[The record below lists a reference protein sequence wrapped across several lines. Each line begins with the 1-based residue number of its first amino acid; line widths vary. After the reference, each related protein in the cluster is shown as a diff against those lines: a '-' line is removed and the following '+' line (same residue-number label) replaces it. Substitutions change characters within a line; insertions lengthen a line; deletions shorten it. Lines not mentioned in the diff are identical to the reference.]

1 MPLGEHVIHD
11 YRTLSLSLKAHPV
24 SFLRERLAARRI
36 LRCAEL
42 ARVSTPTGPR
52 DPARPADAVRQ
63 AALPRVTVAGLVL
76 VRQRPGSAK
85 GVVFMTIEDETG
97 VANAIVWPKVFEAQ
111 RAVVIGARFVAITGR
126 LQNEAGVIHVVA
138 EHVED
143 LSAWLGLL
151 AAQGGD
157 VSGLARADE
166 VKRPQERPKKDA
178 PAPAQHMLPLPA
190 PARSRDV
197 RPLAR
202 IASVMPRGRNFH

>member
-1 MPLGEHVIHD
+1 
-11 YRTLSLSLKAHPV
+11 
-24 SFLRERLAARRI
+24 
-36 LRCAEL
+36 
-42 ARVSTPTGPR
+42 
-52 DPARPADAVRQ
+52 
-63 AALPRVTVAGLVL
+63 
-76 VRQRPGSAK
+76 
-85 GVVFMTIEDETG
+85 
-97 VANAIVWPKVFEAQ
+97 
-111 RAVVIGARFVAITGR
+111 VAITGR

-143 LSAWLGLL
+143 LSVWLGLL

-190 PARSRDV
+190 PKPAPTPAPLPAPARSRDV